1 MDAVDVVLV
10 VLAVGAG
17 LIGMRVGA
25 LVQVLT
31 FGGFWLGSAL
41 GAVLGATLA
50 NTLHSSQLRAV
61 VAIALVLGLA
71 IAGGTAGRVL
81 GGWTNASLRRHHLG
95 PLDSVLGVGVA
106 VVAVLL
112 TAWGVAVVLSAPNSR
127 VPWLST
133 AVQRSNILRTVGSIL
148 PPIPSV
154 YAHLQSLVSG
164 SGLPS
169 VFDGLAPPLSGTV
182 PLPSDAQAHAL
193 AGAAAA
199 STVKIQGLACGEW
212 LEGSGFTVAP
222 GLVATNAHVVAGESD
237 PEVQVGTTRYHA
249 VPVFYDP
256 EFDLALL
263 RTSAPIGPPLQLAPA
278 DVARGTQG
286 VVLGYPENGPLTAGP
301 AAVAGVVSAQGRDIY
316 GSQVVVRDVYELDAV
331 VRPGNSGGPLI
342 GPGGAVLGMVFSRS
356 TVSATVGFALTSAG
370 VQARVDA
377 AEGRTTRV
385 GTGACVD
392 G

>member
-1 MDAVDVVLV
+1 VDAVDIVLV

-17 LIGMRVGA
+17 LLGLRVGA

-41 GAVLGATLA
+41 GAVLAAVLA
-50 NTLHSSQLRAV
+50 NTLHSSEVRAV
-61 VAIALVLGLA
+61 VAIGLVLGLA
-71 IAGGTAGRVL
+71 ILGGTAGRVL
-81 GGWTNASLRRHHLG
+81 GGWMNASLRRHHLG
-95 PLDSVLGVGVA
+95 PLDSALGVGVA

-127 VPWLST
+127 VPWLSS

-154 YAHLQSLVSG
+154 YAHLQSLLSG

-169 VFDGLAPPLSGTV
+169 VFDGLAPPLPAAV
-182 PLPSDAQAHAL
+182 PLPSAGEARAL

-199 STVKIQGLACGEW
+199 STVKIEGLACGEW

-222 GLVATNAHVVAGESD
+222 GLVATNAHVVAGEPD
-237 PEVQVGTTRYHA
+237 PEVQVGVSRYHA
-249 VPVFYDP
+249 VPVLYDP

-263 RTSAPIGPPLQLAPA
+263 RTTAPIGPPLALAPG
-278 DVARGTQG
+278 DVVRGTQG

-301 AAVAGVVSAQGRDIY
+301 AAVAGLLSAQGRDIY

-331 VRPGNSGGPLI
+331 VRPGNSGGPLV

-356 TVSATVGFALTSAG
+356 TISATVGFALTSTG

-377 AEGRTTRV
+377 AAGHTARV
-385 GTGACVD
+385 STGSCVN